1 MPGVRSSKLETEK
14 RVFTI
19 QGWIIN
25 GVPDYLILKN
35 IEQQFV
41 NKDGEYIKRRQSKVL
56 LQKAYKVWHD
66 EQDATIEQKRSLRI
80 AELKQIARS
89 MSEQHKGTPNGIRA
103 LNQVIKEI
111 NKLEGLY
118 PVHKIMIQGD
128 KDNPIAVTDTTGG
141 FTDAKR
147 ARLEALLLKAN
158 KALEGK

>member
-56 LQKAYKVWHD
+56 LQKAYKIWHE
-66 EQDATIEQKRSLRI
+66 EQEATVEQKRSLKI
-80 AELKQIARS
+80 AELKQDVRS
-89 MSEQHKGTPNGIRA
+89 MDAKFKNTPQGMA
-103 LNQVIKEI
+103 VLLNYKKEI
-111 NKLEGLY
+111 NKLEAIY
-118 PVHKIMIQGD
+118 PVTKIMIQGD
-128 KDNPIAVTDTTGG
+128 KENPLVITNSDEREARIAELI
-141 FTDAKR
+141 AK
-147 ARLEALLLKAN
+147 AQK
-158 KALEGK
+158 

>member
-56 LQKAYKVWHD
+56 LQKAYKIWHD
-66 EQDATIEQKRSLRI
+66 EQEATVEQKRSLRI
-80 AELKQIARS
+80 AELKQDIRS
-89 MSEQHKGTPNGIRA
+89 MDAKFKNTPQGMA
-103 LNQVIKEI
+103 VLLNYKKEI
-111 NKLEGLY
+111 NKLEAIY
-118 PVHKIMIQGD
+118 PVTKIMIQGD
-128 KDNPIAVTDTTGG
+128 KENPLVITNSEEREARIAELI
-141 FTDAKR
+141 AK
-147 ARLEALLLKAN
+147 AQK
-158 KALEGK
+158 